1 MTMPLMYIQRW
12 HMTNAKSRIVKT
24 QNIELD
30 ITDMDVKRVQA
41 VLDGQLSSEWVS
53 LEEVDDIKDKL
64 YDIMVGKTQTHY
76 GVLSI
81 Q

>member
-1 MTMPLMYIQRW
+1 MS
-12 HMTNAKSRIVKT
+12 NVKNRIVKT
-24 QNIELD
+24 QNVKVE
-30 ITDMDVKRVQA
+30 ITDIDIKRVQA

-53 LEEVDDIKDKL
+53 LEELDAIKDKL
-64 YDIMVGKTQTHY
+64 YDVMVGKVQTHY

>member
-1 MTMPLMYIQRW
+1 MS
-12 HMTNAKSRIVKT
+12 NAKTRIVKI
-24 QNIELD
+24 QNIETE
-30 ITDMDVKRVQA
+30 ITDMDLKRVQA

-53 LEEVDDIKDKL
+53 LEEVDAIKDKL
-64 YDIMVGKTQTHY
+64 YDIMVGKVQTHY

>member
-1 MTMPLMYIQRW
+1 MSN
-12 HMTNAKSRIVKT
+12 TNSRTVKK
-24 QNIELD
+24 QNIDIE
-30 ITDMDVKRVQA
+30 ITDIDIKRVQA

-53 LEEVDDIKDKL
+53 LEEVDAIKDKL
-64 YDIMVGKTQTHY
+64 YDIMVGKVQTHY

>member
-1 MTMPLMYIQRW
+1 MG
-12 HMTNAKSRIVKT
+12 NVKNRIVKT
-24 QNIELD
+24 QNVEVE
-30 ITDMDVKRVQA
+30 ITDIDIKRVQA
-41 VLDGQLSSEWVS
+41 VLDGQLSPEWVS
-53 LEEVDDIKDKL
+53 LEEVDAIKDKL

>member
-1 MTMPLMYIQRW
+1 MS
-12 HMTNAKSRIVKT
+12 NAKTRIVKT

-30 ITDMDVKRVQA
+30 VTDMDVKRVQA
-41 VLDGQLSSEWVS
+41 VLDGKLSSEWVS
-53 LEEVDDIKDKL
+53 LEELEAIKDKL
-64 YDIMVGKTQTHY
+64 YDVMVGKVQTHY

>member
-1 MTMPLMYIQRW
+1 MIIPLMCIQRW
-12 HMTNAKSRIVKT
+12 NMTNAKSRIVKT

-30 ITDMDVKRVQA
+30 ITDIDVKRVQA
-41 VLDGQLSSEWVS
+41 VLDGKLSSEWVS
-53 LEEVDDIKDKL
+53 LEEVDAIKDKL
-64 YDIMVGKTQTHY
+64 YDVMVGKVQTHY

>member
-1 MTMPLMYIQRW
+1 MTMPLMCIQRW
-12 HMTNAKSRIVKT
+12 NMTNAKSRIVKK
-24 QNIELD
+24 QNIDLD
-30 ITDMDVKRVQA
+30 ITDMDLKRVQA

-53 LEEVDDIKDKL
+53 LEEVDAIKDKL
-64 YDIMVGKTQTHY
+64 YDVMVGNTQTHY

>member
-1 MTMPLMYIQRW
+1 MTIPLMCIQRW

-24 QNIELD
+24 QNIDLN
-30 ITDMDVKRVQA
+30 ITDMDLKRVQA
-41 VLDGQLSSEWVS
+41 VIDGRLSDEWVS
-53 LEEVDDIKDKL
+53 LEEVDAIKDKL
-64 YDIMVGKTQTHY
+64 YDVMVGKVQTHY